1 MMWGIC
7 IGSVLG
13 ALLMNLAV
21 EEENKINK
29 KLKKVI
35 NNLESDL
42 DDANLR
48 VENRDNLI
56 KDLQE
61 EHEILLEDSAISRQ
75 TINELEEVKIS
86 IEEIIK
92 SEDFTFDKIEKIKEL
107 ISDRQSEN

>member
-7 IGSVLG
+7 IGLVAG

-35 NNLESDL
+35 NNLEKDL
-42 DDANLR
+42 KNINSKL
-48 VENRDNLI
+48 ENRDKLI

-61 EHEILLEDSAISRQ
+61 EHEILLENSAELRQ
-75 TINELEEVKIS
+75 TINELEEFKIS
-86 IEEIIK
+86 TEEVIK
-92 SEDFTFDKIEKIKEL
+92 SEDFTFDKIGKIKEL
-107 ISDRQSEN
+107 ISEYQSEN

>member
-7 IGSVLG
+7 IGLVAG

-29 KLKKVI
+29 KLKNVI
-35 NNLESDL
+35 NNLEKDL
-42 DDANLR
+42 KNINSKL
-48 VENRDNLI
+48 ENKDKLI

-61 EHEILLEDSAISRQ
+61 EHEILLENSAELRQ
-75 TINELEEVKIS
+75 KINELEEFKINT
-86 IEEIIK
+86 EEVIK

-107 ISDRQSEN
+107 ISEYQSEN